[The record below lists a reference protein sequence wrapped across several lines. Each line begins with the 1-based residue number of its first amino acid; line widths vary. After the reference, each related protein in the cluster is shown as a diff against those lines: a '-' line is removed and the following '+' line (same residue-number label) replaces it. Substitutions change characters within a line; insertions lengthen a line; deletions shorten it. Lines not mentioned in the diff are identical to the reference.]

1 MPITK
6 SAIKK
11 LRSDVKKA
19 ELNKATRTKAKTAVD
34 AFKKALSGETLA
46 KAFSMVDK
54 AAKKG
59 VLKKGKADRIKA
71 RLSKKISPKK

>member
-11 LRSDVKKA
+11 LRSDKKKA
-19 ELNKATRTKAKTAVD
+19 LFNKATRTKAKTAID
-34 AFKKALSGETLA
+34 SMKANPSAEALSS
-46 KAFSMVDK
+46 AFSMIDK

-59 VLKKGKADRIKA
+59 VLKEGKANRMKA
-71 RLSKKISPKK
+71 RLAKKLPK

>member
-11 LRSDVKKA
+11 LKSDKKKA
-19 ELNKATRTKAKTAVD
+19 IFNKATKTKAKSAVD
-34 AFKKALSGETLA
+34 TFKSLLTLDSLS
-46 KAFSMVDK
+46 KAFSAVDK

-59 VLKKGKADRIKA
+59 VLKDGKADRIKA
-71 RLSKKISPKK
+71 RLSKKLAAK

>member
-11 LRSDVKKA
+11 LRADKKKA
-19 ELNKATRTKAKTAVD
+19 IFNKATKTKAKRAMD
-34 AFKKALSGETLA
+34 NFKELPSLESLS
-46 KAFSMVDK
+46 KAFSAVDK

-59 VLKKGKADRIKA
+59 VIKKGKANRIKS
-71 RLSKKISPKK
+71 RLSKKVK

>member
-11 LRSDVKKA
+11 LRSDKKKA
-19 ELNKATRTKAKTAVD
+19 TNNKMAKTKVKNLVD
-34 AFKKALSGETLA
+34 SFKSSLNLESLSS
-46 KAFSMVDK
+46 AFSALDR

-59 VLKKGKADRIKA
+59 VIKTAKADRIKS
-71 RLSKKISPKK
+71 RLSKRIK

>member
-11 LRSDVKKA
+11 QRSDRKKA
-19 ELNKATRTKAKTAVD
+19 GFNKSTKTKTKTAID
-34 AFKKALSGETLA
+34 AFKKALSTESLS
-46 KAFSMVDK
+46 KVFSMVDK

-71 RLSKKISPKK
+71 RLAKKVSPK

>member
-11 LRSDVKKA
+11 QRSDEKKA
-19 ELNKATRTKAKTAVD
+19 GFNKSTKTKTKTAIDV
-34 AFKKALSGETLA
+34 FKSAPSIETLA
-46 KAFSMVDK
+46 KVFSMVDK

-59 VLKKGKADRIKA
+59 VLKKGKANRIKA
-71 RLSKKISPKK
+71 RLAKKISPKK

>member
-11 LRSDVKKA
+11 LRSDKKKA
-19 ELNKATRTKAKTAVD
+19 AYNKATKTKAKTAID
-34 AFKKALSGETLA
+34 AFRNLLTGESLS
-46 KAFSMVDK
+46 KAFSAIDK

-59 VLKKGKADRIKA
+59 VIKTGKADRIKA
-71 RLSKKISPKK
+71 RLSKKVAK

>member
-1 MPITK
+1 MPIIK

-11 LRSDVKKA
+11 LRSDAKKA
-19 ELNKATRTKAKTAVD
+19 GFNKATKTKAKSAIDT
-34 AFKKALSGETLA
+34 FKKALSAETLA

-59 VLKKGKADRIKA
+59 VVKKGKADRIKS
-71 RLSKKISPKK
+71 RLAKKIAPKK

>member
-11 LRSDVKKA
+11 QRSDEKKA
-19 ELNKATRTKAKTAVD
+19 VYNKSTKAKTKTAID
-34 AFKKALSGETLA
+34 AFKSALSAEALA
-46 KAFSMVDK
+46 KVFSAVDK

-59 VLKKGKADRIKA
+59 VLKKGKANRIKA

>member
-11 LRSDVKKA
+11 LRSDKKKA
-19 ELNKATRTKAKTAVD
+19 LYNKSTKTKAKSAIDLVRAQST
-34 AFKKALSGETLA
+34 GENLA
-46 KAFSMVDK
+46 MAFSMIDK

-59 VLKKGKADRIKA
+59 VIKKGKADRIKS
-71 RLSKKISPKK
+71 RLSKKVVSK